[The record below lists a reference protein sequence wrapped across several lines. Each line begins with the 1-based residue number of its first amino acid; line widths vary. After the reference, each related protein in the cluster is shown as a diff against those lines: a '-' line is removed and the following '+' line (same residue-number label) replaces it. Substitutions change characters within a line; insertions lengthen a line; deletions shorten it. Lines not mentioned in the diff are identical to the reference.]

1 MQTQRYEKQN
11 FWYRSSKHRYIL
23 YKSIHFKMHIDL
35 HAFLLSM
42 FNFFFIYIMGGVFAV
57 DTFLTHVIKHELTP
71 HEMYTGTKTQ
81 PKAIRKNTA

>member
-1 MQTQRYEKQN
+1 MFGLDPQN
-11 FWYRSSKHRYIL
+11 IDIFYTSPS
-23 YKSIHFKMHIDL
+23 HFKMHIDL
-35 HAFLLSM
+35 HAFCL
-42 FNFFFIYIMGGVFAV
+42 IYIMSCVFAV